1 MGEAAIALRGTP
13 VHVHQLRE
21 LSKKQVWKLRGR
33 YEVTFDDNVTV
44 LMAGRH
50 IKLSWPYWGLSR
62 VYPGVPT
69 PSSLAY
75 VYGEPSTDNKHLS
88 LLGKVFVIGRTYGIP
103 IPDLRYILS
112 EHLYADAY
120 NISVEKL
127 LPYMTT
133 IDIDTFMEI
142 YDHPAM
148 AMVRQWAEQYPTGY
162 DAEGNDMVEK
172 AYQLI
177 EDDIFEDPKLKKTN
191 GAVMSIHDKTIK
203 GDSILQ
209 AYARGKMSEIDSRVY
224 STQVWE
230 GFFTG
235 LYSALNRLKESNAP
249 SRSHLYNTDNIAD
262 AEYASRKFQLIANVL
277 MNFEYGDCGTTHYHR
292 HTFTGSDSSKTM
304 YNTMVGMY
312 YKFEGKDSEWLRFNK
327 GEFGNVV
334 DKPIIFRS
342 AMTCKH
348 LAKQSICS
356 VCMGDLIYNMSED
369 TAPGHLASTSISER
383 GSQGILSTKHLDF
396 LRRVL
401 QLIFTSDM
409 SRFIER
415 FPHLTMKAAK
425 LRDKPLA
432 GKWDEYELMITDK
445 VHSELT
451 QIAYYKN
458 LKELDETA
466 LPDINTLSFAR
477 CDNEGKI
484 LSEDHID
491 IRMGVCGNFS
501 LDFLKHYLLKKDE
514 LRFVGKSVYIPLT
527 GWHANRPILV
537 YTNRS
542 ESMAEFVSAFE
553 TKIRS
558 AASNG
563 DDEDDVKRTDGK
575 IVSTVKNKKG
585 QVKTISLVEMRGS
598 TEEECTSALID
609 VHQYLE
615 RKLPGVPMTHI
626 GILLAVT
633 RVESPTNPFP
643 AVGFDAQTY
652 NEFDG
657 KRFVDHNT
665 IIGTRSLIPMFFFQG
680 QQDYLDEVGCY
691 VDRFRPAS
699 LYDGAFPTVPE

>member
-1 MGEAAIALRGTP
+1 MKQETATLRGTS
-13 VHVHQLRE
+13 VHVRDLRN
-21 LSKKQVWKLRGR
+21 LTRKQVWRLRGR
-33 YEVTFDDNVTV
+33 YEVTFDDNKVV
-44 LMAGRH
+44 LMGGRH

-62 VYPGVPT
+62 KYPEVVT
-69 PSSLAY
+69 PSTLSY
-75 VYGEPSTDNKHLS
+75 EYGTPSTDKKHLGMM
-88 LLGKVFVIGRTYGIP
+88 GKVFVIGRMAGIP
-103 IPDLRYILS
+103 IPDIRYILS
-112 EHLYADAY
+112 ENVYADAY
-120 NISVEKL
+120 NNSVDNL

-133 IDIDTFMEI
+133 IDLDTFMEI
-142 YDHPAM
+142 YDHPNM
-148 AMVRQWAEQYPTGY
+148 AIVHQYAEQYPTGY
-162 DAEGNDMVEK
+162 DAEGHDMVEK

-177 EDDIFEDPKLKKTN
+177 EEIFEDEEMKKTN
-191 GAVMSIHDKTIK
+191 QAVQSIHDKTIK
-203 GDSILQ
+203 TDNVLQ
-209 AYARGKMSEIDSRVY
+209 AYVRGKMSSIDSRVY
-224 STQVWE
+224 GTQVWE

-235 LYSALNRLKESNAP
+235 IYSALNRLKEADAP

-262 AEYASRKFQLIANVL
+262 AEYASRKFQLVANVL
-277 MNFEYGDCGTTHYHR
+277 MNFQYGDCGTEHVHR
-292 HTFTGSDSSKTM
+292 HTFLESTASKTM

-312 YKFEGKDSEWLRFNK
+312 YKFEGTESEWLRFNK
-327 GEFGNVV
+327 GEFDQIVNRPVV
-334 DKPIIFRS
+334 YRS

-348 LAKQSICS
+348 MAEQSICT

-369 TAPGHLASTSISER
+369 TAPGHLASTSISQR

-401 QLIFTSDM
+401 QLIFTSEM
-409 SRFIER
+409 SRYIER
-415 FPHLTMKAAK
+415 FNHTSVKAAK
-425 LRDKPLA
+425 LREKPLV
-432 GKWDEYELMITDK
+432 GKWDEYDLVIQDK

-451 QIAYYKN
+451 QISYYRN

-466 LPDINTLSFAR
+466 LPDINTLTFVR
-477 CDNEGKI
+477 CDPEGKI
-484 LSEDHID
+484 LSEENID

-501 LDFLKHYLLKKDE
+501 LDFLKHYLAKKEE
-514 LRFVGKSVYIPLT
+514 LRFVGKSVHIPLK
-527 GWHANRPILV
+527 GWHGNRPLLV

-558 AASNG
+558 AASSG
-563 DDEDDVKRTDGK
+563 DDEDDIKRTDGK

-598 TEEECTSALID
+598 TEEECTAAMID

-626 GILLAVT
+626 GIMLAVT

-643 AVGFDAQTY
+643 AVGFDSQTY

-665 IIGTRSLIPMFFFQG
+665 LIGKRSLVPMMFFQG
-680 QQDYLDEVGCY
+680 QQEYLDEVGCY

-699 LYDGAFPTVPE
+699 LHDNALPTVPS